1 MRCTVVLEFDDGDS
15 TALRRVELTR
25 LYRDVADPKPG
36 DVGLFLAEGKTLLQT
51 VQQEF
56 AMAQIQQFCELR
68 RTCRACGAPR
78 RRHDSHCSELKT
90 TLGKVFYC
98 RERWKACDCGAD
110 ESRYVS
116 PLKNYL
122 PESSTGELRWLH
134 ATLGASMP
142 YRQAMRVMQLL
153 LPTSGRDNHV
163 TLRNHTVSVGGSIQD
178 TSPPRCPPEAAKAE
192 AELGIDVGYVRQVKG
207 VAKGK
212 DRGKDS
218 SSIAIVVAAVGPV
231 GKPPR
236 VWASAL
242 PRSKRL
248 HIEMSKFLKDSGYE
262 PSNRVCVLSDGA
274 RDLAAVATAL
284 PHASRWVLDW
294 AHIGRMLQYVDQAIA
309 PLAHGRLTPAG
320 STFELWDLFVRFRS
334 WVWTGE
340 TKRWKVAGEKLC
352 ELLALREQGDPTAL
366 RKRAQAARYKL
377 MDLLYYLQ
385 ANLRSLIDYRSWQ
398 LAGRR
403 ISTGFVE
410 STINRIVGRRMCKG
424 QQMRW
429 SRLGA
434 HCLVQ
439 VRAALLNQELDEI
452 AHCQFPWLGE
462 QRISW
467 PWQQTSHSF

>member
-1 MRCTVVLEFDDGDS
+1 
-15 TALRRVELTR
+15 
-25 LYRDVADPKPG
+25 
-36 DVGLFLAEGKTLLQT
+36 
-51 VQQEF
+51 
-56 AMAQIQQFCELR
+56 
-68 RTCRACGAPR
+68 
-78 RRHDSHCSELKT
+78 
-90 TLGKVFYC
+90 
-98 RERWKACDCGAD
+98 
-110 ESRYVS
+110 
-116 PLKNYL
+116 
-122 PESSTGELRWLH
+122 
-134 ATLGASMP
+134 
-142 YRQAMRVMQLL
+142 
-153 LPTSGRDNHV
+153 
-163 TLRNHTVSVGGSIQD
+163 
-178 TSPPRCPPEAAKAE
+178 
-192 AELGIDVGYVRQVKG
+192 
-207 VAKGK
+207 
-212 DRGKDS
+212 
-218 SSIAIVVAAVGPV
+218 
-231 GKPPR
+231 
-236 VWASAL
+236 
-242 PRSKRL
+242 
-248 HIEMSKFLKDSGYE
+248 MSKFLKDSGYE

-309 PLAHGRLTPAG
+309 PLAYGRLTPAG
-320 STFELWDLFVRFRS
+320 SAFELWDLFVRFRS

>member
-1 MRCTVVLEFDDGDS
+1 
-15 TALRRVELTR
+15 
-25 LYRDVADPKPG
+25 
-36 DVGLFLAEGKTLLQT
+36 
-51 VQQEF
+51 
-56 AMAQIQQFCELR
+56 
-68 RTCRACGAPR
+68 
-78 RRHDSHCSELKT
+78 
-90 TLGKVFYC
+90 
-98 RERWKACDCGAD
+98 
-110 ESRYVS
+110 
-116 PLKNYL
+116 
-122 PESSTGELRWLH
+122 
-134 ATLGASMP
+134 
-142 YRQAMRVMQLL
+142 
-153 LPTSGRDNHV
+153 
-163 TLRNHTVSVGGSIQD
+163 
-178 TSPPRCPPEAAKAE
+178 
-192 AELGIDVGYVRQVKG
+192 
-207 VAKGK
+207 
-212 DRGKDS
+212 
-218 SSIAIVVAAVGPV
+218 
-231 GKPPR
+231 
-236 VWASAL
+236 
-242 PRSKRL
+242 
-248 HIEMSKFLKDSGYE
+248 
-262 PSNRVCVLSDGA
+262 
-274 RDLAAVATAL
+274 
-284 PHASRWVLDW
+284 
-294 AHIGRMLQYVDQAIA
+294 MLQYVDQAIA
-309 PLAHGRLTPAG
+309 PLAYGRLTPAD
-320 STFELWDLFVRFRS
+320 SAFELWDLFVRFRS